1 MTKVKVK
8 KDDFSLFTSLLI
20 FIYKLIFF
28 SLLFLFLAKQR
39 AILLEWLKNTLP
51 DVNLPL
57 NASEEDLRMC
67 LIDGTILCRILNM
80 LRIGSVIEV
89 VENFLNFSLTK
100 SYYKLEIDCQI
111 SNSNIHFPL
120 QVGDC
125 NQSTALHTQ
134 KIKRFLAVMGNL
146 GIPSF
151 KEADLEKVFN
161 Q

>member
-80 LRIGSVIEV
+80 LRIGSVNEV

-100 SYYKLEIDCQI
+100 SYYELEIDC
-111 SNSNIHFPL
+111 
-120 QVGDC
+120 
-125 NQSTALHTQ
+125 
-134 KIKRFLAVMGNL
+134 
-146 GIPSF
+146 
-151 KEADLEKVFN
+151 
-161 Q
+161 